1 MITCNETL
9 VLLQISVL
17 IMASILL
24 ALIVSGIFGVAC
36 ASIAENKSRN
46 QTTWF
51 WIGFFFGPL
60 AFLIILIL
68 GEK

>member
-1 MITCNETL
+1 
-9 VLLQISVL
+9 
-17 IMASILL
+17 MASILL